1 MSLFNGTRGVGWT
14 GVGAL
19 LVALSA
25 TACGSGDDKP
35 SGGSADFG
43 ALQKKYANPS
53 GTLSA
58 SDKDAIIKGLD
69 QQSDASSSGIAPLGA
84 HVGIGGAG
92 KGAHVL
98 DTAPFTCG
106 SSTQGAS
113 VSCTCNSGGTVA
125 ISGSA
130 SQDGSSV
137 QESESFNNCKFDE
150 AGSSVVVNGS
160 MTYAEITSPPPAMT
174 IIKESFTE
182 TITPPGDTIK
192 LDLDY
197 AEIGGMLSY
206 SVDVADGN
214 VLLSASGNWD
224 STTDSGSFTVTTK
237 DGTYS
242 CSLTNGAGDCT
253 GSGGSVS
260 FS

>member
-1 MSLFNGTRGVGWT
+1 MSLFNGTRSVGWT
-14 GVGAL
+14 AFGAL

-25 TACGSGDDKP
+25 TACGGGDDKP
-35 SGGSADFG
+35 SGSADFG
-43 ALQKKYANPS
+43 ALQKKYASPS

-69 QQSDASSSGIAPLGA
+69 QQSDASASGIAPAGA
-84 HVGIGGAG
+84 RVGIGGAG
-92 KGAHVL
+92 KGPHVL

-106 SSTQGAS
+106 TPAQGQTS
-113 VSCTCNSGGTVA
+113 VSCACTGGGTVG

-130 SQDGSSV
+130 SQDGSNV
-137 QESESFNNCKFDE
+137 QTSESFNNCKFDE
-150 AGSSVVVNGS
+150 AGSSAVINGS
-160 MTYAEITSPPPAMT
+160 FTSAEISSPPPAMT
-174 IIKESFTE
+174 IIKEAFTE
-182 TITPPGDTIK
+182 TITPPGETIK
-192 LDLDY
+192 IDLDY
-197 AEIGGMLSY
+197 AEIGGMVSY

-214 VLLSASGNWD
+214 VVLSAAGNWD

-253 GSGGSVS
+253 GSGGSVT